1 MDGWRRNS
9 WLDIENGSLEF
20 LNEWF
25 ESPPRWCNC
34 IRVVFVGTNRRIR
47 GGTCCGK
54 IKKRARKPC
63 PSSLL
68 EFRRGG
74 NGIRIIFLRF
84 FLYGK
89 WMVGRRHWI
98 EASKILKDVDEGWME
113 DGRRKA
119 CMYEVL
125 EGRYFESVYRS
136 RKLNN
141 YAWKENGF
149 LFLAIEGLEIFK
161 DVDEDWTWTCNR
173 GVHEC
178 FRYWKR
184 AFTIHCSRK
193 LKNYIRRKNEYFLT
207 IEKLDISKD
216 VDWISE
222 GEIRMEDKCIKM
234 LKYQK
239 QIE

>member
-98 EASKILKDVDEGWME
+98 EASKILKDVETKVGWKME
-113 DGRRKA
+113 DVRRV
-119 CMYEVL
+119 C
-125 EGRYFESVYRS
+125 
-136 RKLNN
+136 
-141 YAWKENGF
+141 
-149 LFLAIEGLEIFK
+149 
-161 DVDEDWTWTCNR
+161 T
-173 GVHEC
+173 
-178 FRYWKR
+178 RYWKEGISNR
-184 AFTIHCSRK
+184 CIDQGNWIITRERKMDSCSWLLRDWK
-193 LKNYIRRKNEYFLT
+193 FLKMSTKIGRERV
-207 IEKLDISKD
+207 IEVYTNVLDIGRGHLQYIVRGNWKIIYEGRMNVSWRSKN
-216 VDWISE
+216 WIY
-222 GEIRMEDKCIKM
+222 RKM
-234 LKYQK
+234 SIEFLK
-239 QIE
+239 ER